1 MANTGDNNRLHKYP
15 LVLPTVGLSRTH
27 IAPIMIIRPEQLALD
42 QGLPLGA
49 SRTGSVFKGTWD
61 YPSSDS
67 SIEQRV
73 VAVKVLGKDVSPNVG
88 PFSIFFFDEVFSL
101 FGRYAQ
107 TVTDHGLLLQGLEH
121 PNVLQFFGVSPPD
134 ADPLFIVTQYH
145 KNGNARQYLDFNPN
159 VNRPKMVRRL

>member
-88 PFSIFFFDEVFSL
+88 PFSFFLMRYSHCSDVMHRLLRTMVFYCRAWSTPTFCNSL
-101 FGRYAQ
+101 EYHLQ
-107 TVTDHGLLLQGLEH
+107 T
-121 PNVLQFFGVSPPD
+121 PIRSS
-134 ADPLFIVTQYH
+134 
-145 KNGNARQYLDFNPN
+145 
-159 VNRPKMVRRL
+159 